1 MKRISVMLVAIL
13 AFLPALSMGVNL
25 TEFQGGAASVVAGLQ
40 APGFSAVVNIS
51 FPAESHVK
59 KAVLNIANAPGNAT
73 FPGDPSN
80 VVLSLGETTL
90 WAFDGQGYGALG
102 NQTVFSDGKTQRMLD
117 YGPNGGAGEVRFRLM
132 KKAESASASL
142 TINLTGN
149 GSWIEKQIWNGSSS
163 NSDLGWSVADAGD
176 VNGDGLGDILIG
188 EPYYYSGGYQCGA
201 ARLVF
206 GSQWPNATV
215 DLNFTSIAYYGAQIG
230 YSVAGAGDVNR
241 DGYDDIIVGAPY
253 AYTSGYNGAAFIYFG
268 GKTMDTS
275 PDVVLKGLNQNDNFG
290 WSVSGA
296 GDVNRDGYDD
306 VIVGAPYADAAGSY
320 DIGQAYI
327 FLGGQAMDSTADYTF
342 NGSYSYDNFGYS
354 VSGAGDV
361 NADGYADV
369 VVGTAQG
376 GSSDNG
382 FARVFFGGTTISA
395 TGFLN
400 LTGENSYDR
409 FGQAVSD
416 AGDVNGD
423 GYDDVIVGA
432 PEYQTGGT
440 RPGAAYIFL
449 GGRSMDAKSDL
460 KMEGAADYDYFGR
473 SVSGAGDINLDGY
486 GDFIVGAPYF
496 DGGMYENGRA
506 YVYCGGAQLD
516 SLPELNFT
524 GAAQSDELGMS
535 VSGAGDVNGDGHPDL
550 LAGAPYVDSAS
561 YYDSGRAYLFNW
573 VPGILD
579 PELTVGG
586 RTVLS
591 AKGYVNAT
599 KTADCLQAVAGFLST
614 AIPDGTDQHDNRYVD
629 VPVVLKAR
637 SDGRAVLDN
646 LSVLYDYEAAVPDFG
661 ARLEEYRVGHKG
673 SQDASGKLAAPL
685 QVSAASGG
693 RVRLFALSVNYDDAP
708 ALLAPIPELSLDE
721 DTANGELCD
730 LQAYFADDA
739 DPADALRFSLVSAT
753 NSSIVALTIENNRFL
768 SADAQTDEEN
778 DNWTGTV
785 EAVVACADHWGSRR
799 LSNLFTIVVNNVNDP
814 PVITSLPPTQAVA
827 GEPYVYDV
835 SAVDGDRDVLVF
847 KLVKAP
853 AGMVINA
860 STGHVEWV
868 PSAGGDYQVT
878 VLVDDGRASV
888 QQSFTVSVPNRA
900 PRFTSTPPAYAFV
913 GVPFVYNLTAAD
925 DDNQTLTFTLLSS
938 VPGMVLA
945 QRALSWTP
953 AATGAFAVSLE
964 VSDGKASAWQNFTL
978 TVTQPNRAPKFL
990 STPPASATAEVPLT
1004 YDIRTAD
1011 DDGDP
1016 VSLTLSAGPEG
1027 MALEAGRLSWTPA
1040 GAGNFTVVINATDGR
1055 GGATLQQ
1062 FTLAV
1067 AAATRPIVVVSF
1079 PSQGQSVEG
1088 KAAFSGTVQAGTH
1101 PVERV
1106 EARIDGGGWLAAAGN
1121 STWKLTVDTGKL
1133 KVGSHAL
1140 DVRAFDGTGWSE
1152 PVTVAF
1158 RVERSGGGQEGGL
1171 PMMMILV
1178 LVVVVIA
1185 VVGVAAAVALRRK
1198 APPPE
1203 PAAPAAPPT
1212 AAGAPPPVPPA
1223 EPGAPAPPIPPA
1235 EPPKPKPPEREFTP

>member
-1 MKRISVMLVAIL
+1 MHNKGYEIKRISVMLVAVL

-51 FPAESHVK
+51 LPAESHVK

-117 YGPNGGAGEVRFRLM
+117 YGPGGGAGEVRFRLM
-132 KKAESASASL
+132 KKAGPASASL
-142 TINLTGN
+142 SMNLTGN
-149 GSWIEKQIWNGSSS
+149 GSWIEKQIWNSSSS

-176 VNGDGLGDILIG
+176 VNGDGLGDMLLG

-206 GSQWPNATV
+206 GGHRPNATV
-215 DLNFTSIAYYGAQIG
+215 DLNFTSIAYYSAQMG
-230 YSVAGAGDVNR
+230 YSVAGAGEVNR
-241 DGYDDIIVGAPY
+241 DGYD
-253 AYTSGYNGAAFIYFG
+253 
-268 GKTMDTS
+268 
-275 PDVVLKGLNQNDNFG
+275 
-290 WSVSGA
+290 
-296 GDVNRDGYDD
+296 
-306 VIVGAPYADAAGSY
+306 
-320 DIGQAYI
+320 
-327 FLGGQAMDSTADYTF
+327 
-342 NGSYSYDNFGYS
+342 
-354 VSGAGDV
+354 
-361 NADGYADV
+361 
-369 VVGTAQG
+369 
-376 GSSDNG
+376 
-382 FARVFFGGTTISA
+382 
-395 TGFLN
+395 
-400 LTGENSYDR
+400 
-409 FGQAVSD
+409 
-416 AGDVNGD
+416 
-423 GYDDVIVGA
+423 
-432 PEYQTGGT
+432 
-440 RPGAAYIFL
+440 
-449 GGRSMDAKSDL
+449 
-460 KMEGAADYDYFGR
+460 
-473 SVSGAGDINLDGY
+473 
-486 GDFIVGAPYF
+486 DFIVGAPYF

-524 GAAQSDELGMS
+524 GAARSDELGMS

-550 LAGAPYVDSAS
+550 LVGAPYVDTTN
-561 YYDSGRAYLFNW
+561 YDSGRAYLFNW

-599 KTADCLQAVAGFLST
+599 KTVDCLQAVAGFLST
-614 AIPDGTDQHDNRYVD
+614 AIPDGTDQYDNRYVD

-708 ALLAPIPELSLDE
+708 ALISPIPELSLDE
-721 DTANGELCD
+721 DTQNGELAD
-730 LQAYFADDA
+730 LQAFFADDS
-739 DPADALRFSLVSAT
+739 DPADALRFSIVSAT
-753 NSSIVALTIENNRFL
+753 NSSFVALSIQNNRFL
-768 SADAQTDEEN
+768 SADAQTGEEN

-799 LSNLFTIVVNNVNDP
+799 LSNTFTIVVNNVNDP
-814 PVITSLPPTQAVA
+814 PVITGLPPTQAVA
-827 GEPYVYDV
+827 GELYVYDV

-853 AGMVINA
+853 AGMTVNG
-860 STGHVEWV
+860 STGRLEWT
-868 PSAGGDYQVT
+868 PSAGGEYPVT
-878 VLVDDGRASV
+878 ILVEDGISSV

-900 PRFTSTPPAYAFV
+900 PWFTSSPPAYAFV
-913 GVPFVYNLTAAD
+913 GVPFVYDLTAVD
-925 DDNQTLTFTLLSS
+925 EDNDTLAFTLLST
-938 VPGMVLA
+938 VPGMALS
-945 QRALSWTP
+945 QRTLSWTP
-953 AATGAFAVSLE
+953 VATGNYTVSLE

-990 STPPASATAEVPLT
+990 STPPSSATAELPLT
-1004 YDIRTAD
+1004 YDVRTD
-1011 DDGDP
+1011 DDGDA
-1016 VSLTLSAGPEG
+1016 VSLTLAAGPAG
-1027 MALEAGRLSWTPA
+1027 MALDAGRITWTPA

-1088 KAAFSGTVQAGTH
+1088 KAAFSGTAQAGTH

-1106 EARIDGGGWLAAAGN
+1106 EARIDGGAWMAASGN
-1121 STWKLTVDTGKL
+1121 GTWKLTVDTGKL

-1178 LVVVVIA
+1178 LVVVVLA